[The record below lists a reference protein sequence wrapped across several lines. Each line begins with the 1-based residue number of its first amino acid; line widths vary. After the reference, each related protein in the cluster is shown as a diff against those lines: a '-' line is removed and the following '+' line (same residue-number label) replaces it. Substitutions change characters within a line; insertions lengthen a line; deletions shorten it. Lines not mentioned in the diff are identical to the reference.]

1 MQAFHPNTWGMWAT
15 YMFVLYLTHF
25 TTRVSL
31 EVGNDRKLVDVQDV
45 KQTPTYRD
53 EI

>member
-1 MQAFHPNTWGMWAT
+1 MEHVGYIF
-15 YMFVLYLTHF
+15 FFLYLTHF

-31 EVGNDRKLVDVQDV
+31 EVGNDRKLVDFTYLQDV